1 MSDRL
6 IPRRGSRRILPI
18 PGLLLLLLLIACA
31 QTAGAR
37 TVVDMAGRPVQVPD
51 TIRKIY
57 AASPTALYLLYAL
70 DPDFIAGLNFPF
82 NDLEKPYLRKD
93 IVDLPELGG
102 WFGQGRQ
109 PNLENVL
116 QTKPDVMLVWRW
128 KEAATNELIE
138 KTART
143 LNLPLLSLRCETLED
158 YADSF
163 EFMGELLDRRER
175 ARQLADYT
183 RQTLAEIKPIVD
195 AIPESE
201 RVSVYYA
208 QGPDGLRT
216 ECSASTHAMLIPMAG
231 GRNVHQ
237 CQAQSDFGM
246 IKVSIEQVMAEAPEV
261 ILVFD
266 RDCYDRIRTLPQW
279 QHIKAV
285 QDKRVVYI
293 PRAPFSWFDRPP
305 SFMRILGLRWLTH
318 LLYPERFT
326 TDIHAEAQNFYK
338 LFLQLDL
345 SAEQINTILVD
356 Q

>member
-1 MSDRL
+1 MSRRL
-6 IPRRGSRRILPI
+6 VSRRGLSRSLPLSAA
-18 PGLLLLLLLIACA
+18 LLVLLCFACVQA
-31 QTAGAR
+31 AEAR
-37 TVVDMAGRPVQVPD
+37 DVVDMAGRSVQVPD

-82 NDLEKPYLRKD
+82 NDLEKAYLRKD

-128 KEAATNELIE
+128 KETASNELIE

-143 LNLPLLSLRCETLED
+143 LNLPLLYLRCETLED
-158 YADSF
+158 YADAF

-175 ARQLADYT
+175 ATQLADYT
-183 RQTLAEIKPIVD
+183 RRTLSEVRPIVD
-195 AIPESE
+195 AIPEPE
-201 RVSVYYA
+201 RLGVYYA
-208 QGPDGLRT
+208 QGTDGLRT

-231 GRNVHQ
+231 GHNVHQ

-246 IKVSIEQVMAEAPEV
+246 IKVSIEQVMAAAPDV

-266 RDCYDRIRTLPQW
+266 RACYDRIRTLPQW

-285 QDKRVVYI
+285 KDNRVVYI

-318 LLYPERFT
+318 LLYPERFS
-326 TDIHAEAQNFYK
+326 TDIHAEAQTFYK